1 MKKSKRYL
9 DIKSKIEDK
18 EYSLNDSLNLIKDIS
33 SAKFDESVEIHLLT
47 NADPKNADQQLRTV
61 ADLPHGTGKQV
72 KVLVFAEG
80 DAAGSAKEAGA
91 AFISDE
97 EIVINI
103 EKGCQGFDV
112 AIATPDQMS
121 KIGKLGK
128 FLGRKGLMPNPKTGT
143 VVQPQNISQA
153 ILASKKGRTEIKID
167 SSSVIHFNVGKASFT
182 ADQLIE
188 NTKSVIKT
196 IIDSKPEG
204 IKGRLM
210 KKASISTS
218 MSPGIDLSIDDLES
232 SAS

>member
-1 MKKSKRYL
+1 MKRSKRYL
-9 DIKSKIEDK
+9 EIKNKIEDK
-18 EYSLNDSLNLIKDIS
+18 EYSLIDSLNLIKDIS
-33 SAKFDESVEIHLLT
+33 SAKFDESVEIHLQT

-61 ADLPHGTGKQV
+61 ADLPHGTGKKV

-80 DAAGSAKEAGA
+80 DAAVSAKEAGA
-91 AFISDE
+91 DYISDDE
-97 EIVINI
+97 VIKNI
-103 EKGCQGFDV
+103 ENGWQDFDV

-143 VVQPQNISQA
+143 VVQPQNIPQA
-153 ILASKKGRTEIKID
+153 INASKKGRTEIKID
-167 SSSVIHFNVGKASFT
+167 SSSIIHFNVGKASFT
-182 ADQLIE
+182 SDQLIE
-188 NTKSVIKT
+188 NTKSVLRT
-196 IIDSKPEG
+196 IIDSKPDG

-218 MSPGIDLSIDDLES
+218 MSPGIDLNIDDLES